1 MPKEVD
7 LSVDFCGLR
16 SMNPFWL
23 SSSPIANSYEMI
35 ARAFDSGWAGCA
47 YKTLGLEG
55 PEGPIVNVTPRLAIL
70 NYENKR
76 FLGLE
81 NIELIT
87 DRPLK
92 DNLKD
97 ITKLKKRYPRHIL
110 FVSIMAEVKREAWQ
124 ELTRMVEDAGC
135 DGLELNFSCPHGMP
149 EKGMGAAIGQDP
161 KITKRITGWVKKVA
175 KTPVMVKMTPNITDM
190 RLPARAAK
198 EGGADALAAINT
210 VQALMGIDLENLAPV
225 PTVNGKGAYGGY
237 SGPAVKPIALRF
249 ISEMAND
256 PELGLPISGMGG
268 LSNWQDAAEFLLV
281 GATTLQ
287 VTTAIM
293 RYGYRI
299 IEDLEEG
306 LTNYMKEKGFN
317 KVSDMIGISLPR
329 ISRHEDL
336 PREPKMVASINQ
348 DLCIK
353 DDICYVVCQ
362 DAGHQAI
369 TLDKDRLPEVDEEE
383 CAGCSLC
390 MHVCPVEGCIT
401 MKAKGK

>member
-1 MPKEVD
+1 MPKEID
-7 LSVDFCGLR
+7 LSVDFLGYR
-16 SMNPFWL
+16 SQNPFWL
-23 SSSPIANSYEMI
+23 SSSPVANSYEMI
-35 ARAFDSGWAGCA
+35 ARAFDLGWAGCA

-55 PEGPIVNVTPRLAIL
+55 PIVNVTPRLATL
-70 NYENKR
+70 NYEDKR

-92 DNLKD
+92 DNLRD
-97 ITKLKKRYPRHIL
+97 ITKLKKRYPKHVL
-110 FVSIMAEVKREAWQ
+110 FVSIMAEVKESAWQ
-124 ELTRMVEDAGC
+124 ELARMVEDAGC

-149 EKGMGAAIGQDP
+149 EKGMGAAIGQNP
-161 KITKRITGWVKKVA
+161 QITKRITGWVKEVA
-175 KTPVMVKMTPNITDM
+175 QTPVMVKMTPNITDM

-210 VQALMGIDLENLAPV
+210 VQALLGIDLETLAPI

-256 PELGLPISGMGG
+256 PELRLPISGIGG
-268 LSNWQDAAEFLLV
+268 LSNWRDAAEFLLV

-299 IEDLEEG
+299 IADLKEG
-306 LTNYMKEKGFN
+306 LTNYMKEKGFA
-317 KVSDMIGISLPR
+317 KISDMIGLSLPK

-336 PREPKMVASINQ
+336 PREPVMVSSINRH
-348 DLCIK
+348 LCIK
-353 DDICYVVCQ
+353 DGICYIVCQ

-369 TLDKDRLPEVDEEE
+369 TLDEDRLPEVDEEE
-383 CAGCSLC
+383 CGGCSLC
-390 MHVCPVEGCIT
+390 MHVCPIEGCIA
-401 MKAKGK
+401 MKPKGK

>member
-1 MPKEVD
+1 MSGVD
-7 LSVDFCGLR
+7 LSVDFCGLK

-23 SSSPIANSYEMI
+23 SSSPVANSYEMV
-35 ARAFDSGWAGCA
+35 ARAFDAGWAGCA
-47 YKTLGLEG
+47 YKTLGLDG
-55 PEGPIVNVTPRLAIL
+55 PAGPIVNVTPRLGIL
-70 NYENKR
+70 DYEDKR
-76 FLGLE
+76 FIGLE

-97 ITKLKKRYPRHIL
+97 ITRLKKEYPSHIL
-110 FVSIMAEVKREAWQ
+110 FVSIMAEVKKEAWQ
-124 ELTRMVEDAGC
+124 ELARMAEDAGC

-161 KITKRITGWVKKVA
+161 RITKRITGWVKEVA
-175 KTPVMVKMTPNITDM
+175 RTPVMVKMTPNITDM
-190 RLPARAAK
+190 RIPARAAK
-198 EGGADALAAINT
+198 AAGADALAAINT
-210 VQALMGIDLENLAPV
+210 VQTLLGVDLESLTPI
-225 PTVNGKGAYGGY
+225 PTVSGKGAYGGY

-249 ISEMAND
+249 ISEIAND

-268 LSNWQDAAEFLLV
+268 LSTWQDAAEFLLV

-299 IEDLEEG
+299 IDDLREG
-306 LTNYMKEKGFN
+306 LANYMKEKGFA
-317 KVSDMIGISLPR
+317 KVSDMIGLSLSK

-336 PREPKMVASINQ
+336 ARTPKLVASINR

-353 DDICYVVCQ
+353 DDICYIVCQ

-369 TLDKDRLPEVDEEE
+369 TLDKDRLPKVDKDE
-383 CAGCSLC
+383 CGGCSLC

-401 MKAKGK
+401 MKKKTK

>member
-1 MPKEVD
+1 MSGVD
-7 LSVDFCGLR
+7 LSVDFCGLK

-23 SSSPIANSYEMI
+23 SSSPVANSYEMV

-70 NYENKR
+70 NYEDKR

-87 DRPLK
+87 DRPLQ

-97 ITKLKKRYPRHIL
+97 ITKLKKRYPRHVL
-110 FVSIMAEVKREAWQ
+110 FVSIMAEVKRRAWQ
-124 ELTRMVEDAGC
+124 ELTRMAEDAGC

-149 EKGMGAAIGQDP
+149 EKGMGAAIGQNP
-161 KITKRITGWVKKVA
+161 KITKRITGWVKEVA
-175 KTPVMVKMTPNITDM
+175 QTPVMVKMTPNITDM

-198 EGGADALAAINT
+198 EAGADALAAINT
-210 VQALMGIDLENLAPV
+210 IQALMGIDLENLAPV

-237 SGPAVKPIALRF
+237 SGPAAKPIALRF
-249 ISEMAND
+249 ISEMALD

-268 LSNWQDAAEFLLV
+268 LSTWQDAAEFLLV

-299 IEDLEEG
+299 IDDLNEG
-306 LTNYMKEKGFN
+306 LANYMKEKGFK
-317 KVSDMIGISLPR
+317 KVSDMIGRSLPK
-329 ISRHEDL
+329 INRHEDL
-336 PREPKMVASINQ
+336 PREPKMVASINR

-353 DDICYVVCQ
+353 DDICYIVCQ

-369 TLDKDRLPEVDEEE
+369 TLDENRLPELDEEE
-383 CAGCSLC
+383 CGGCSLC

-401 MKAKGK
+401 MKKKSNG

>member
-1 MPKEVD
+1 MPKVID
-7 LSVDFCGLR
+7 LSVDFCGLK

-23 SSSPIANSYEMI
+23 SSSPVANSYDMI
-35 ARAFDSGWAGCA
+35 ARAFDLGWAGCA

-70 NYENKR
+70 NYEDKR

-97 ITKLKKRYPRHIL
+97 ISKLKKRYPRHIL

-124 ELTRMVEDAGC
+124 ELTRLSEDTGC

-149 EKGMGAAIGQDP
+149 EKGMGAAIGQNP
-161 KITKRITGWVKKVA
+161 QVTRRITGWVKEIA

-210 VQALMGIDLENLAPV
+210 VQALMGIDLENLAPI

-237 SGPAVKPIALRF
+237 SGPAVKPVALRF

-268 LSNWQDAAEFLLV
+268 LSTWQDACEFLLV

-299 IEDLEEG
+299 IDDLKEG
-306 LTNYMKEKGFN
+306 LTNYMKEKGFSR
-317 KVSDMIGISLPR
+317 VSDMIGLSLPK

-336 PREPKMVASINQ
+336 PRKPKMVASINQ

-353 DDICYVVCQ
+353 DDICYIVCQ

-369 TLDKDRLPEVDEEE
+369 TLNKNRLPEVDEEE
-383 CAGCSLC
+383 CGGCSLC

-401 MKAKGK
+401 VKKKEK